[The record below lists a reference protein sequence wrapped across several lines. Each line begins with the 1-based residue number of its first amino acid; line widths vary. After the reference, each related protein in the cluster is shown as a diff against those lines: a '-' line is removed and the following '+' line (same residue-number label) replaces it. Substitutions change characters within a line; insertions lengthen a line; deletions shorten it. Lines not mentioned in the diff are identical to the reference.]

1 MLIIKFVLKGKK
13 LHTEKLKFHLFVEIL
28 LNVLSTLHENTIAH
42 AISFLLCLSLDAL
55 FSKF

>member
-42 AISFLLCLSLDAL
+42 AISFLLCLSLDA
-55 FSKF
+55 FS